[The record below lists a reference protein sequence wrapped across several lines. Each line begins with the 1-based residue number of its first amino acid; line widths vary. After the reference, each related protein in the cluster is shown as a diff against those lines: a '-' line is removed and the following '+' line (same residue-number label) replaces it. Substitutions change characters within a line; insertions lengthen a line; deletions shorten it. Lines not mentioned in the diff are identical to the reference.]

1 VYTCTF
7 DTSVHVDRVAQP
19 LSSVGIARHRRQWPV
34 FLSPVVDSAG
44 SNLAPVVVG
53 RPGDRVVLDYQA
65 WDPASLSTC
74 GVDGA
79 DRLGSVGPQLT
90 EVRVLRQDHE
100 GHLPTLADEQ
110 ILGLVVGQVEV
121 RNVDVRALGR
131 LGVARL
137 EARVPTSSCETFISP
152 ITTQWWGAPEAG
164 WVSLVVRIS

>member
-1 VYTCTF
+1 M
-7 DTSVHVDRVAQP
+7 SGR
-19 LSSVGIARHRRQWPV
+19 L

-79 DRLGSVGPQLT
+79 DRLGSVGRKLT

-110 ILGLVVGQVEV
+110 VLGLVVGQVEV

-131 LGVARL
+131 LGVAWL
-137 EARVPTSSCETFISP
+137 EAGQEGFHGPLQLPGVVDLRRPGCHVLHYFPALHASRTGRSQLTTS
-152 ITTQWWGAPEAG
+152 
-164 WVSLVVRIS
+164 